1 MRPSFSYNLPFTRI
15 RGDKAAWL
23 EREFEEDEVRAV
35 VFDLGSDKVL
45 GLDGF
50 LVAFSQRFSDVVKED
65 IMPFMREFI
74 QM

>member
-1 MRPSFSYNLPFTRI
+1 MR
-15 RGDKAAWL
+15 AA
-23 EREFEEDEVRAV
+23 

-50 LVAFSQRFSDVVKED
+50 VVAFSQRFSDVVKED